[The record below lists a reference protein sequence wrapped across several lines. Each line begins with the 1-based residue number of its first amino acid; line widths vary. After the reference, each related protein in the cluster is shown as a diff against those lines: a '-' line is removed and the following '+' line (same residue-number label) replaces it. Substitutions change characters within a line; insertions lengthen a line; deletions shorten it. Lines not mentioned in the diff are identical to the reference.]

1 MKQILARVC
10 DIVAIAVGALYAAH
24 VVFRDTEALIAL
36 RLMYCVV
43 IFAGVLLVFPVAG
56 VYRSWRSRPLIGLY
70 IRVLLAWCVVQT
82 CGALLLVAVHGASTI
97 SNDWIALWSVVTAAL
112 LVLGRAMAY
121 GCLRRLRFFGLDQ
134 TRITIAGQGHHFE
147 EVVHKVRLHNRSGY
161 AISDVVTFNA
171 PDSGAAS
178 WADDECKLASLI
190 PAVEAGLVDE
200 VWIALP
206 VTAQSFAMRIIEVLR
221 RTPVRV
227 RYLPDVHALGL
238 RDFGGPLEMIGVPSI
253 SMSSRGYSSDGLIDK
268 ELFDRLFSAFAL
280 LALSPLL
287 IAIAAA
293 IKLSSPGPVFFRQQR
308 KGLNGRKFSIYK
320 FRSMYLHDTR
330 HGVIRQATR
339 NDSRITTVGRFLRRT
354 SLDELPQFIN
364 VLRGEM
370 SVVGPRPHALEH
382 DAFYEPQI
390 DDYIQRYRAK
400 PGITGWAQV
409 NGFRGETDQLEKMA
423 SRVEYDL
430 YYLNNRSF
438 ALDIQIVLRTMVHG
452 FVSKQA
458 Y

>member
-1 MKQILARVC
+1 MAA
-10 DIVAIAVGALYAAH
+10 IVAGALYAAH
-24 VVFRDTEALIAL
+24 AVLRGADALMAL
-36 RLMYCVV
+36 RLMYCAV
-43 IFAGVLLVFPVAG
+43 IVCGALLAFPVAG

-70 IRVLLAWCVVQT
+70 IRVLLAWCFVQS
-82 CGALLLVAVHGASTI
+82 CGALLLAAVNGAGTVAREWI
-97 SNDWIALWSVVTAAL
+97 SLWSVVTAVL
-112 LVLGRAMAY
+112 LVVGRAMAY
-121 GCLRRLRFFGLDQ
+121 AFLRRLRFFGLDQ
-134 TRITIAGQGHHFE
+134 TRVTIVGRGQHFD
-147 EVVHKVRLHNRSGY
+147 EVVRKVHLHNHSGY
-161 AISDVVTFNA
+161 AIADVVMFDVPNGDTT
-171 PDSGAAS
+171 S
-178 WADDECKLASLI
+178 WADDERKLASLI

-206 VTAQSFAMRIIEVLR
+206 VTAQNFAMRILEVLR

-287 IAIAAA
+287 IVIAAA
-293 IKLSSPGPVFFRQQR
+293 IKVSSPGPVFFRQQR
-308 KGLNGRKFSIYK
+308 KGLNGRKFWIYK
-320 FRSMYLHDTR
+320 FRSMYVHDTR
-330 HGVIRQATR
+330 HGVIKQATR
-339 NDSRITTVGRFLRRT
+339 NDSRVTTFGRFLRRT

-390 DDYIQRYRAK
+390 DDYIQRYRVK